1 MKSFLLIGV
10 GRFGKHLAKKLVDLG
25 NDVVAVD
32 KDAEKIEGLSSIL
45 TDAFVGDCT
54 NESVLKAFW
63 HQTGMDLEGT
73 SSDKCSEH
81 ILKIC
86 NVK

>member
-32 KDAEKIEGLSSIL
+32 KDAEKIEGL
-45 TDAFVGDCT
+45 
-54 NESVLKAFW
+54 
-63 HQTGMDLEGT
+63 
-73 SSDKCSEH
+73 
-81 ILKIC
+81 C
-86 NVK
+86 NSRNAPGVFK